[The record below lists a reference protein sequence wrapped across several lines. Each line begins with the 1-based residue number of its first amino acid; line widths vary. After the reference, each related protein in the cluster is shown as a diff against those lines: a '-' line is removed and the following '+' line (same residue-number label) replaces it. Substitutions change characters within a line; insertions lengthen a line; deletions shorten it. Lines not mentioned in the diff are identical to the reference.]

1 MGKYLMKREII
12 CDLRWE
18 TPGMGQDFLGFALL
32 FVLFCFLT
40 TFIYSHIYLFSQW
53 LGRVMHAMLL
63 VERTENNRMDV
74 GSFLLPGEPWDQ
86 SLAVRTV
93 NILPTEP
100 SLQPFSPHFCPY
112 IELLGVV

>member
-1 MGKYLMKREII
+1 MKREII

-74 GSFLLPGEPWDQ
+74 GSFLLPVGVCGIKLGCQAWQQ
-86 SLAVRTV
+86 SP
-93 NILPTEP
+93 LPAEP
-100 SLQPFSPHFCPY
+100 SHRPFTF
-112 IELLGVV
+112 LF